1 MNNEDIKIIGGGLF
15 STEIEVEINDEIT
28 PPSRYDL
35 DIIAKNKEHIEYLK
49 TNYNMSWSFVG
60 QLILWSYGLYM
71 SLLRF
76 ELDTLSKECVIKI
89 IMPYSGE
96 YVIFLSWG

>member
-49 TNYNMSWSFVG
+49 TNYNMS
-60 QLILWSYGLYM
+60 
-71 SLLRF
+71 
-76 ELDTLSKECVIKI
+76 
-89 IMPYSGE
+89 
-96 YVIFLSWG
+96 